1 MVMRVRPTMVRG
13 MVAIAL
19 LVCATQQPNL
29 FASEDDELPVFSAER
44 LGDGD
49 APDAPAAAA
58 EERYLTPAE
67 REALAAQGYEPRID
81 DRVTTQTRVQPS
93 ASEAKEKG
101 AWGRAGDHIGRG
113 FVAFASVALVVG
125 AAVAP
130 FFLF

>member
-1 MVMRVRPTMVRG
+1 MRLRSRAVRTI
-13 MVAIAL
+13 VAVAL
-19 LVCATQQPNL
+19 LVCAAQQPDL
-29 FASEDDELPVFSAER
+29 FAADDDDLPAFSAER

-49 APDAPAAAA
+49 EPDALPAAE

-81 DRVTTQTRVQPS
+81 DRVTTQTRIEP
-93 ASEAKEKG
+93 AKSEAKEKG

-113 FVAFASVALVVG
+113 FVAVASVALVVG

>member
-1 MVMRVRPTMVRG
+1 MRTI
-13 MVAIAL
+13 VAIAA
-19 LVCATQQPNL
+19 LVCAAQQADL
-29 FASEDDELPVFSAER
+29 QAAESDELPAFSAER

-49 APDAPAAAA
+49 EPDAAPVPDD
-58 EERYLTPAE
+58 ERYLTPAE

-81 DRVTTQTRVQPS
+81 DRVTQTRVEPP

-101 AWGRAGDHIGRG
+101 PWGRAGDHIGRG
-113 FVAFASVALVVG
+113 FVAVASVALVIG

>member
-1 MVMRVRPTMVRG
+1 MA
-13 MVAIAL
+13 AIAL
-19 LVCATQQPNL
+19 LVCATRQPDL
-29 FASEDDELPVFSAER
+29 LAAGDEELPTFSAER

-49 APDAPAAAA
+49 EPDAPAAVE

-81 DRVTTQTRVQPS
+81 DRVTTQTRVEPP

-113 FVAFASVALVVG
+113 FVAVASVALVVG